1 MLFSCSVMS
10 DSFATLWT
18 GACQA
23 SLSMGFSGHDY
34 CSGLPFP
41 SSGDLPDPGMECAS
55 LMSPGLAHSFSFKEQ
70 ASFNFMASITICS
83 DFGAQE
89 KSVTVSIVFP
99 SICYEVMGLDAMI
112 FVFLNVEF

>member
-41 SSGDLPDPGMECAS
+41 SSGDLSDSGIKPVSSALAS
-55 LMSPGLAHSFSFKEQ
+55 NTKPQQVIS
-70 ASFNFMASITICS
+70 
-83 DFGAQE
+83 
-89 KSVTVSIVFP
+89 
-99 SICYEVMGLDAMI
+99 
-112 FVFLNVEF
+112 